1 VDFKANIQN
10 DHCYNS
16 GYSVSVSTQ
25 TEADDFST
33 ELTSDVVT
41 SNRALL
47 FCTPKTSSTPKK
59 SESVLKV
66 PTINTYSEDDDFDLK
81 DLSVLEAS
89 FRDDSKDVTFTLDNE
104 MESETDDDD
113 DNDENDDNGHMVNIV
128 KENKFIV
135 FESALQQLFLALK
148 CNVPS
153 CVCPVDPDDIKRDMV
168 DGSLLS
174 CEMNCTAGHTVMKWK
189 SQPLIG
195 KMPAVNLLSS
205 ASTIFCG
212 QTYTHIAEF
221 AKFINLKYM
230 SGTTFHR
237 IQREQVMLVVLE
249 TWEKL
254 QGDLLQSIK
263 SSGRSLRL
271 AGDGRCDSPGFNAKY
286 CTYSVMD
293 LETNQ
298 ILTYVVVKVTETGSS
313 SRMEPVA
320 FRKCMLFL

>member
-1 VDFKANIQN
+1 MDFKANIQN

-113 DNDENDDNGHMVNIV
+113 DNDEDDDNGHMVNIV

-135 FESALQQLFLALK
+135 FESALQQLSFY
-148 CNVPS
+148 S
-153 CVCPVDPDDIKRDMV
+153 MDM
-168 DGSLLS
+168 
-174 CEMNCTAGHTVMKWK
+174 
-189 SQPLIG
+189 
-195 KMPAVNLLSS
+195 
-205 ASTIFCG
+205 ASTCIKCDKCTCRSRSDCTFVCFLIWIYTVHFCR
-212 QTYTHIAEF
+212 
-221 AKFINLKYM
+221 KY
-230 SGTTFHR
+230 
-237 IQREQVMLVVLE
+237 
-249 TWEKL
+249 
-254 QGDLLQSIK
+254 
-263 SSGRSLRL
+263 
-271 AGDGRCDSPGFNAKY
+271 Y
-286 CTYSVMD
+286 
-293 LETNQ
+293 
-298 ILTYVVVKVTETGSS
+298 
-313 SRMEPVA
+313 
-320 FRKCMLFL
+320 